1 MAQMKA
7 GDVGEGAC
15 EPTRRAGSQ
24 LGGDLPGVP
33 AGVLD
38 TVLNGLSML
47 RERARGDFPL
57 WG

>member
-1 MAQMKA
+1 MKA